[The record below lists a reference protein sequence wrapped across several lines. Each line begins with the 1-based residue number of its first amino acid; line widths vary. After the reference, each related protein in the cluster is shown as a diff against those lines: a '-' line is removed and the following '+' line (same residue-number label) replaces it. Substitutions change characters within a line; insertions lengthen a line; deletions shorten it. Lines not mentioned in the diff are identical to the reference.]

1 MKITEHVYNM
11 HIEDGHISHPG
22 GSNNFFVGDINKE
35 MVLIDTGDYE
45 KKWTDNILKYYQEI
59 GKPKIHSILITH
71 GHYDHIGGL
80 NKIYESFSAPV
91 RCHPLLADKLSKVID
106 DYEAIIP
113 LQNEEI
119 IDVGGIPLKALFT
132 PGHESDHVCY
142 YLESDLVIFT
152 GDSVLGSSSTSVK
165 DLSKYMESLDYIL
178 GFKHDIVCPAHGP
191 VAMPPKGSELI
202 ASQKS
207 HRIKRENQ
215 VLDSLQKG
223 LTEISDIVNDI
234 YPKHL
239 TAGLRPIASRNVRTH
254 LIKLLD
260 DGVVEMINE
269 KFNFKK

>member
-22 GSNNFFVGDINKE
+22 GSNNFFVGDIDKE
-35 MVLIDTGDYE
+35 MILIDTGDYE
-45 KKWTDNILKYYQEI
+45 KKWTDKILDYYKEI
-59 GKPKIHSILITH
+59 GEPKINSILITH

-80 NKIYESFSAPV
+80 DRLYEYFSAPV
-91 RCHPLLADKLSKVID
+91 RCHPLLVGKLSKIIGDCESV
-106 DYEAIIP
+106 IP
-113 LQNEEI
+113 LQNEELI
-119 IDVGGIPLKALFT
+119 EVGGVQLKALFT

-165 DLSKYMESLDYIL
+165 DLSEYMKSLDYIL
-178 GFKHDIVCPAHGP
+178 GFNHDIVCPAHGP
-191 VAMPPKGSELI
+191 VVMPPKGSQLI
-202 ASQKS
+202 NYQKS
-207 HRIKRENQ
+207 HRMKRENQ
-215 VLDSLQKG
+215 VLDSLKKG
-223 LTEISDIVNDI
+223 LTEISDIVDDI

-239 TAGLRPIASRNVRTH
+239 TAELRPIAFRNVRTH

-260 DGVVEMINE
+260 EGVVEMSNE